1 MSTRWSSLSLCSSR
15 FPLNILSGLYQ
26 TSGWVRIFGFT
37 LDIQILFMKHSFLFF
52 SGENQTLIYTT
63 AQWYAIKTL
72 SNAPGRN
79 SFVRLNFERASDSS
93 WTHSKRQCRTLFATW
108 FKGRFCFPVLQSKR
122 AISKDISCG
131 LNFSV
136 VHILSS
142 FVVDKKICYNVTNV
156 RHLYFVNYNDECL
169 CMLIFDRVWSRTQK
183 KKGYFRKTLKS
194 NDIYLYVVDCWI
206 CSFRFRNS
214 VASFIPSFD
223 FTWEEPSAHGTSR
236 FTTFASFC
244 AEKSCIWRSIQGQ
257 VPLLQSHTDTR

>member
-1 MSTRWSSLSLCSSR
+1 MNYVTQLESALTNYFPFPSVDPLSVSSFPSPQTSSGTRKFTETRRRCGFLWKMWTAKSSYITSTFCWRASLRRMSTRWSSLSLCSSR

-108 FKGRFCFPVLQSKR
+108 FKGRFCFPVLQSKER
-122 AISKDISCG
+122 SR
-131 LNFSV
+131 
-136 VHILSS
+136 
-142 FVVDKKICYNVTNV
+142 KI
-156 RHLYFVNYNDECL
+156 
-169 CMLIFDRVWSRTQK
+169 
-183 KKGYFRKTLKS
+183 
-194 NDIYLYVVDCWI
+194 
-206 CSFRFRNS
+206 
-214 VASFIPSFD
+214 
-223 FTWEEPSAHGTSR
+223 
-236 FTTFASFC
+236 
-244 AEKSCIWRSIQGQ
+244 
-257 VPLLQSHTDTR
+257 